1 MEDRD
6 QRHKG
11 REVILGLLLAGVNL
25 AGTSFALERTIQDHS
40 GAFAMLCPVF
50 QCFTVMLK
58 QKQLRADDLPIILD
72 ISVAIFLAPS
82 LFHLAG
88 CGFLFLF
95 WSTAHPWRHLANL
108 QETREEVKA
117 ENTV

>member
-1 MEDRD
+1 
-6 QRHKG
+6 
-11 REVILGLLLAGVNL
+11 
-25 AGTSFALERTIQDHS
+25 
-40 GAFAMLCPVF
+40 
-50 QCFTVMLK
+50 MLK
-58 QKQLRADDLPIILD
+58 QKQFRADVLSKILD

-108 QETREEVKA
+108 QETKEEVKA
-117 ENTV
+117 ELTVWDQVCKNV

>member
-1 MEDRD
+1 MFFF
-6 QRHKG
+6 K
-11 REVILGLLLAGVNL
+11 
-25 AGTSFALERTIQDHS
+25 
-40 GAFAMLCPVF
+40 
-50 QCFTVMLK
+50 
-58 QKQLRADDLPIILD
+58 ILD

-108 QETREEVKA
+108 QETKEEVKA
-117 ENTV
+117 ELTVWDQVCKNV